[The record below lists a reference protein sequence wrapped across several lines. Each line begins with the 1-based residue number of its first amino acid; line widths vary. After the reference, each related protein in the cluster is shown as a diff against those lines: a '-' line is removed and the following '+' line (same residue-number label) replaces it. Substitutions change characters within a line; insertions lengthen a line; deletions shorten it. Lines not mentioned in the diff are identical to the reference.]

1 MVSPSPPAGAVTRDG
16 MVRAFSSLTHSPF
29 GGGTM
34 EATNRR
40 QADKTG
46 NNSEGKTGR
55 AGRPSKARAGGSRI
69 QADTSRAGIVRL
81 VRSLPKT
88 IGVQMRAH
96 PPETVA
102 AVGAV
107 SFALG
112 AVLGSRLGRLMLAVA
127 IPLAI
132 KSAFEGEVARE
143 LGKYAQGFIRN
154 VQSPRQT
161 DA

>member
-1 MVSPSPPAGAVTRDG
+1 M
-16 MVRAFSSLTHSPF
+16 
-29 GGGTM
+29 
-34 EATNRR
+34 
-40 QADKTG
+40 
-46 NNSEGKTGR
+46 
-55 AGRPSKARAGGSRI
+55 
-69 QADTSRAGIVRL
+69 
-81 VRSLPKT
+81 RS
-88 IGVQMRAH
+88 H

-112 AVLGSRLGRLMLAVA
+112 AVVGSKLGRLVLAVA

-154 VQSPRQT
+154 VQSPRHT

>member
-1 MVSPSPPAGAVTRDG
+1 
-16 MVRAFSSLTHSPF
+16 
-29 GGGTM
+29 M
-34 EATNRR
+34 EANHRNH
-40 QADKTG
+40 ADKSTG
-46 NNSEGKTGR
+46 NSDVKKGHG
-55 AGRPSKARAGGSRI
+55 GRPSSPTKGRSRAGGPQG
-69 QADTSRAGIVRL
+69 QAHATNQSIVRF
-81 VRSLPKT
+81 VRGLPRA
-88 IGVQMRAH
+88 IGVQMRTH

-112 AVLGSRLGRLMLAVA
+112 AVVGSKLGRLMLAVA

-154 VQSPRQT
+154 AHSPT